1 MSIKQLRDECINT
14 LKKIPDNASEREIG
28 YTIAII
34 HLIKIID
41 EKYSKLLISETS
53 DDEEIEATIKYSK
66 NICNNDVSL
75 NKYFEIFDAF
85 TSGIKWHK
93 EKIKK

>member
-1 MSIKQLRDECINT
+1 MTNIEKLREECVNT

-41 EKYSKLLISETS
+41 EKYLPETLPKISIVQTQ
-53 DDEEIEATIKYSK
+53 
-66 NICNNDVSL
+66 
-75 NKYFEIFDAF
+75 
-85 TSGIKWHK
+85 
-93 EKIKK
+93 KI

>member
-1 MSIKQLRDECINT
+1 MSVKQLREECINT

-41 EKYSKLLISETS
+41 EKYSKLLIPEMSDEQIFNAAKESRLEDLITS
-53 DDEEIEATIKYSK
+53 VGS
-66 NICNNDVSL
+66 
-75 NKYFEIFDAF
+75 FELGAQ
-85 TSGIKWHK
+85 WYR
-93 EKIKK
+93 EQIKKLL

>member
-1 MSIKQLRDECINT
+1 MSVKQLREECINT

-41 EKYSKLLISETS
+41 EKYSKLLIPEMSDEQIFNAAKESRIEDLITS
-53 DDEEIEATIKYSK
+53 ISSFQFGAEWYREQLK
-66 NICNNDVSL
+66 L
-75 NKYFEIFDAF
+75 LL
-85 TSGIKWHK
+85 
-93 EKIKK
+93 

>member
-1 MSIKQLRDECINT
+1 MSVKQLREECINT

-41 EKYSKLLISETS
+41 EKYSKLLIPEISDEQIFNAAKESRLEDLITS
-53 DDEEIEATIKYSK
+53 VGS
-66 NICNNDVSL
+66 
-75 NKYFEIFDAF
+75 FELGAQ
-85 TSGIKWHK
+85 WYR
-93 EKIKK
+93 EQMKKLS